1 MSPEQSLAGPADL
14 PIGMTLSGAMTV
26 TETHIV
32 LGAGLIGGF
41 QPVHVDHEAAR
52 RRGLRGPILHGS
64 LTAAI
69 MSTAIARGLPAGD
82 WAFLGQDNEY
92 RAPVYAGDTLTSTWR
107 VAELQPRPSLRGT
120 VVRIEGVC
128 VNQRGERVALA
139 TARMLRRDAAAAPQ
153 PAAPFRTSGL

>member
-1 MSPEQSLAGPADL
+1 MTLQEQL
-14 PIGMTLSGAMTV
+14 PIDTSFSGTMTV

-32 LGAGLIGGF
+32 IGAGLIGGF

-69 MSTAIARGLPAGD
+69 MSTAIGRFLPPGD

-107 VAELQPRPSLRGT
+107 VAELRPHPALRGT
-120 VVRIEGVC
+120 VVRVEGVC
-128 VNQRGERVALA
+128 INQRGERVALA
-139 TARMLRRDAAAAPQ
+139 CARLLHRGEEPSAADAAAL
-153 PAAPFRTSGL
+153 PAERLPR

>member
-1 MSPEQSLAGPADL
+1 MTREEAL
-14 PIGMTLSGAMTV
+14 PIDTVFSGAMTV

-32 LGAGLIGGF
+32 IGAGLIGGF

-69 MSTAIARGLPAGD
+69 MSTVIGRNLPKGD

-107 VAELQPRPSLRGT
+107 VAALGPQPALKGT
-120 VVRIEGVC
+120 VVRIDGIC
-128 VNQRGERVALA
+128 TNQRGERVA
-139 TARMLRRDAAAAPQ
+139 TAVARLLHRDGED
-153 PAAPFRTSGL
+153 R

>member
-1 MSPEQSLAGPADL
+1 MTQAPQLPTDDL
-14 PIGMTLSGAMTV
+14 PIGLTLSGTMTV

-41 QPVHVDHEAAR
+41 QPVHIDHEAAR

-69 MSTAIARGLPAGD
+69 MSTAIGRGLPAGD

-107 VAELQPRPSLRGT
+107 VAEVTPSPKLRGAL
-120 VVRIEGVC
+120 VRIEGAC
-128 VNQRGERVALA
+128 TNQRGDRVALA
-139 TARMLRRDAAAAPQ
+139 VARLLRRTASTVLDSADSA
-153 PAAPFRTSGL
+153 